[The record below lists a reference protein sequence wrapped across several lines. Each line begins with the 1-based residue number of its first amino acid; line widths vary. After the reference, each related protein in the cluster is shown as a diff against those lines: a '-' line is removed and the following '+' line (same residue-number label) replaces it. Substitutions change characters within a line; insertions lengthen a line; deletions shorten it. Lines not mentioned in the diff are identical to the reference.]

1 MNKKPTSTL
10 FWAKH
15 LGLALAVIIVA
26 GIVIHLQMNMTSAP
40 TPVDAPEERSVAKGL
55 SDFYR
60 EFRMTANEPE
70 RSEGADMVLDLTPSE
85 QSLDDRLQSMSSA
98 LKPVDSRWEGEYKYR
113 TFRAGNTLREAISS
127 YAEQEGM
134 QVIWDLN
141 QDFVIKHQFQMDNT
155 IAGSL
160 AKIASAIDSNF
171 EGKVATFVCPKQRS
185 LVVTEK
191 VTEYLS
197 TQCSRVGS

>member
-134 QVIWDLN
+134 HVIWDLN

-155 IAGSL
+155 VAGSL

>member
-1 MNKKPTSTL
+1 M
-10 FWAKH
+10 A
-15 LGLALAVIIVA
+15 GVVIY
-26 GIVIHLQMNMTSAP
+26 LQMNMSSAP

-60 EFRMTANEPE
+60 EFRMKSNEPI
-70 RSEGADMVLDLTPSE
+70 RPEGADMVLDLTPSE
-85 QSLDDRLQSMSSA
+85 ESLDDRLQSMSSD

-113 TFRAGNTLREAISS
+113 TFKAGNTLREAISS

-134 QVIWDLN
+134 QVIWDLD
-141 QDFVIKHQFQMDNT
+141 QDFVIKHQFQLDNT
-155 IAGSL
+155 VAGSL

-171 EGKVATFVCPKQRS
+171 EGKVATFMCPKQRS

-191 VTEYLS
+191 ISDYLN

>member
-60 EFRMTANEPE
+60 EFRMTANQSE
-70 RSEGADMVLDLTPSE
+70 RSEGADMVLDVTPSE

-98 LKPVDSRWEGEYKYR
+98 LKPVDSRWEGEYKFR

-155 IAGSL
+155 VAGSL

-185 LVVTEK
+185 LVVTEN

>member
-98 LKPVDSRWEGEYKYR
+98 LKPVYSRWEGEYKYR

-155 IAGSL
+155 VAGSL

-191 VTEYLS
+191 VTEYLN

>member
-1 MNKKPTSTL
+1 MKKKPSSSI

-15 LGLALAVIIVA
+15 LGLALAVVIVA
-26 GIVIHLQMNMTSAP
+26 GVVIHLQLNLSSQP
-40 TPVDAPEERSVAKGL
+40 TPVDAPEERSVARGL

-60 EFRMTANEPE
+60 EFRMSSNDPIKA
-70 RSEGADMVLDLTPSE
+70 EGGDMVLDLTPSE
-85 QSLDDRLQSMSSA
+85 KSLDDRLQSMSSE
-98 LKPVDSRWEGEYKYR
+98 LKPVDGRWVGEYKFR
-113 TFRAGNTLREAISS
+113 TFKAGNTLREAISS

-171 EGKVATFVCPKQRS
+171 EGKVVTFVCPKQRS
-185 LVVTEK
+185 LVVTENIS
-191 VTEYLS
+191 EYLKS
-197 TQCSRVGS
+197 QCSRVNT

>member
-40 TPVDAPEERSVAKGL
+40 KPVDAPEERSVAKGL

-60 EFRMTANEPE
+60 EFRMTASEPE

-98 LKPVDSRWEGEYKYR
+98 LKPVDGRWEGEYKYR

-155 IAGSL
+155 VAGSL

-185 LVVTEK
+185 LGVTEK

>member
-70 RSEGADMVLDLTPSE
+70 RSEGADMVLEVTPSE

-155 IAGSL
+155 VAGSL

-197 TQCSRVGS
+197 TQCSRVRS

>member
-155 IAGSL
+155 VAGSL

-191 VTEYLS
+191 VTEYLN

>member
-155 IAGSL
+155 VAGSL

>member
-98 LKPVDSRWEGEYKYR
+98 LKPVDGRWEGEYKYR

-155 IAGSL
+155 VAGSL

>member
-155 IAGSL
+155 VAGSL

-171 EGKVATFVCPKQRS
+171 EGKVATFMCPKQRS

>member
-98 LKPVDSRWEGEYKYR
+98 LKPVDSRWEGEYKFR

-155 IAGSL
+155 VAGSL

>member
-55 SDFYR
+55 SEFYR

-155 IAGSL
+155 VAGSL

>member
-1 MNKKPTSTL
+1 MNKKPASTL

-15 LGLALAVIIVA
+15 LGLALAVVIVA
-26 GIVIHLQMNMTSAP
+26 GIVIHLQMNMASAP
-40 TPVDAPEERSVAKGL
+40 TPVDAPKERSVAQGL

-60 EFRMTANEPE
+60 EFRMSANEPV

-113 TFRAGNTLREAISS
+113 TFKAGNTLREAISS

-134 QVIWDLN
+134 QVIWDLD

-155 IAGSL
+155 VAGSL

-197 TQCSRVGS
+197 KQCSRVGS

>member
-1 MNKKPTSTL
+1 
-10 FWAKH
+10 
-15 LGLALAVIIVA
+15 
-26 GIVIHLQMNMTSAP
+26 
-40 TPVDAPEERSVAKGL
+40 
-55 SDFYR
+55 
-60 EFRMTANEPE
+60 
-70 RSEGADMVLDLTPSE
+70 
-85 QSLDDRLQSMSSA
+85 MSSE
-98 LKPVDSRWEGEYKYR
+98 LKPAEGRWVGEYKFR
-113 TFRAGNTLREAISS
+113 TFKAGNTLREAISS

-185 LVVTEK
+185 LVVTET
-191 VTEYLS
+191 VTEYL
-197 TQCSRVGS
+197 TENCSRVNG

>member
-26 GIVIHLQMNMTSAP
+26 GIVFYLQMNMTSAP

-60 EFRMTANEPE
+60 EFRMTANQSE
-70 RSEGADMVLDLTPSE
+70 RSEGADMVLDVTPSE

-98 LKPVDSRWEGEYKYR
+98 LKPVDSRWEGEYKFR

-155 IAGSL
+155 VAGSL

-171 EGKVATFVCPKQRS
+171 EGKVATFMCPKQRS

>member
-155 IAGSL
+155 VAGSL

-185 LVVTEK
+185 LVVTEN

>member
-1 MNKKPTSTL
+1 
-10 FWAKH
+10 
-15 LGLALAVIIVA
+15 
-26 GIVIHLQMNMTSAP
+26 
-40 TPVDAPEERSVAKGL
+40 
-55 SDFYR
+55 
-60 EFRMTANEPE
+60 MTANQSE
-70 RSEGADMVLDLTPSE
+70 RSEGADMVLDVTPSE

-98 LKPVDSRWEGEYKYR
+98 LKPVDSRWEGEYKFR

-155 IAGSL
+155 VAGSL

-171 EGKVATFVCPKQRS
+171 EGKVATFMCPKQRS

>member
-60 EFRMTANEPE
+60 EFRMTANQSE
-70 RSEGADMVLDLTPSE
+70 RSEGADMVLDVTPSE

-98 LKPVDSRWEGEYKYR
+98 LKPVDSRWEGEYKFR

-155 IAGSL
+155 VAGSL

-171 EGKVATFVCPKQRS
+171 EGKVATFMCPKQRS

>member
-26 GIVIHLQMNMTSAP
+26 GIVILLQMNMTSAP

-60 EFRMTANEPE
+60 EFRMTANQSE
-70 RSEGADMVLDLTPSE
+70 RSEGADMVLDVTPSE

-98 LKPVDSRWEGEYKYR
+98 LKPVDSRWEGEYKFR

-155 IAGSL
+155 VAGSL

-171 EGKVATFVCPKQRS
+171 EGKVATFMCPKQRS

>member
-60 EFRMTANEPE
+60 EFRMTANQSE
-70 RSEGADMVLDLTPSE
+70 RSEGADMVLDVTPSE

-155 IAGSL
+155 VAGSL